1 MNAMT
6 DLCHSGCGHSF
17 FVDPAWC
24 PYCPDLEVSTAFSL
38 CSIHRIPS
46 HGNQN
51 IRARHT
57 NRPCLGRKPEP
68 ARGTCIKCKQCLSL
82 WGTAAAWHLVHT
94 WLVSC
99 TPSATKT
106 LPAVLLKSQPSR
118 KGHEKGCSSNAF
130 CLLLFCLG
138 FLFWSSKTL
147 LHWRLMWQL

>member
-1 MNAMT
+1 MPFWMWT
-6 DLCHSGCGHSF
+6 F
-17 FVDPAWC
+17 IFVDPAWC

-99 TPSATKT
+99 TPSAAKT
-106 LPAVLLKSQPSR
+106 LPAVLLKGQPSR

-138 FLFWSSKTL
+138 FVFWSSKTL